1 MAKKTIYSAEYR
13 SLVERLRE
21 HREAQRISQTSLAM
35 KLGWPQ
41 QRLSAVEA
49 GSRRLDVMEY
59 FQLTS
64 ALGLTRRRAMLLVP
78 LDTQKR

>member
-1 MAKKTIYSAEYR
+1 MGKKTIYSAEYR
-13 SLVERLRE
+13 SLVERLRA
-21 HREAQRISQTSLAM
+21 HREAQSLSQSALAM

-59 FQLTS
+59 FQLTA
-64 ALGLTRRRAMLLVP
+64 ALRMTRHQAMLLIP
-78 LDTQKR
+78 LEPKSR